1 MSGRP
6 KSPLPGAE
14 GADASLLVRLAH
26 VNRRDALLLAAFAAL
41 RPARVVAAPTPA
53 LPFAM
58 TEVAPGIHVRQG
70 VHEDATV
77 ANQDGIANIGF
88 IVGDAAVAVID
99 PGGSRADGE
108 RLRASIR
115 SRTGVPIRY
124 VVMTHLHPDHVFG
137 AGSFAADKPVFVGH
151 ARMEGM
157 LVQRGEFY
165 RNSLADLLGIDE
177 AGDYAKPNLFIA
189 ADAALDLGGR
199 SLRVHAH
206 PTAHTDND
214 LSILDEATGT
224 LWLGDLLFVDRV
236 PALDGSILGWL
247 AQTKALRASPARRA
261 VPGHGPPAVPWP
273 DAAAAQERYLGGVV
287 RDIRAMIARGGDIE
301 QAVAAVGLAER
312 DRWLLFDDYNGRNV
326 TSAYKELEWE

>member
-1 MSGRP
+1 M
-6 KSPLPGAE
+6 
-14 GADASLLVRLAH
+14 
-26 VNRRDALLLAAFAAL
+26 NRRDALLLASFAAL
-41 RPARVVAAPTPA
+41 RPARVRAASVPA
-53 LPFAM
+53 LPFEMA
-58 TEVAPGIHVRQG
+58 EVAPGVHVRPG
-70 VHEDATV
+70 VHEEATV

-88 IVGDAAVAVID
+88 IVGAAAVAVID

-115 SRTGVPIRY
+115 GRTDLPIRY

-137 AGSFAADKPVFVGH
+137 AGAFAADDPVFVGH
-151 ARMEGM
+151 ARMGGM

-165 RNSLADLLGIDE
+165 RNGLADLLGIEE
-177 AGDYAKPNLFIA
+177 AGDYAKPTLFVG
-189 ADAALDLGGR
+189 DAATLDLGGR
-199 SLRVHAH
+199 RLHLQAH

-247 AQTKALRASPARRA
+247 AQTAALRGAPATRA
-261 VPGHGPPAVPWP
+261 VPGHGPAVVPWP
-273 DAAAAQERYLGGVV
+273 AAAAAQERYLGSLV
-287 RDIRAMIARGGDIE
+287 RDIRAIIARGGDIE
-301 QAVAAVGLAER
+301 QAVATVGLAER
-312 DRWLLFDDYNGRNV
+312 ESWLLFDDYNGRNV